1 MTQLPDL
8 GKDKLRRAMAF
19 RTVSV
24 SPLGHNESM
33 AKKPTQATDEQQY
46 GGSTMSPDLS
56 DTPSTGQAVLPPNQ
70 HADIAEVISGPG
82 VAEPIAETTETET
95 ISSPGKVMRIGSM
108 IKQLLEEVRQA
119 PLDERSRV
127 RLREVYQQS
136 VKELASSLSP
146 DLREELEQLALPFAD
161 SEVPSESELRIA
173 QAQLV
178 GWLEGLFHGIQATLF
193 AQQMAAQAQLQQ
205 MRQLGMPGAEGEQG
219 AQGAQ
224 QPQQHRSGPIGGGT
238 YL

>member
-1 MTQLPDL
+1 
-8 GKDKLRRAMAF
+8 
-19 RTVSV
+19 
-24 SPLGHNESM
+24 M
-33 AKKPTQATDEQQY
+33 AKQTDAMQTPPADMAH
-46 GGSTMSPDLS
+46 GTDFVDPS
-56 DTPSTGQAVLPPNQ
+56 DVV
-70 HADIAEVISGPG
+70 EVISGPG
-82 VAEPIAETTETET
+82 IAESAVVAPETET

-108 IKQLLEEVRQA
+108 IKQLLEEVRHA

-136 VKELASSLSP
+136 VKELASSLSA

-161 SEVPSESELRIA
+161 SEIPSESELRIA

-205 MRQLGMPGAEGEQG
+205 MRQIGMPGQSDGGPAGGSG
-219 AQGAQ
+219 ANT
-224 QPQQHRSGPIGGGT
+224 GPASGGT

>member
-1 MTQLPDL
+1 L
-8 GKDKLRRAMAF
+8 GN
-19 RTVSV
+19 
-24 SPLGHNESM
+24 NEAM
-33 AKKPTQATDEQQY
+33 AKKQTDAMKIPAADM
-46 GGSTMSPDLS
+46 GGAANVVNGSGAS
-56 DTPSTGQAVLPPNQ
+56 DV
-70 HADIAEVISGPG
+70 AEVVSGPG
-82 VAEPIAETTETET
+82 MHEPLPEATETET

-205 MRQLGMPGAEGEQG
+205 MRQLGMPGG
-219 AQGAQ
+219 APGDPAAV
-224 QPQQHRSGPIGGGT
+224 QPQSNTGPTGGGT